1 MNVQVLDDS
10 SWEIEKIK
18 FEKLEIFDKKIL
30 ECLETFSNFYVKRH
44 QAHRLKWVYGV
55 TNLEIQLLKLNKPY
69 QAVCTLLQYCILLVL
84 EKYGSMTIK
93 TISDYL
99 NFDTKYVCHEANF
112 LFSNATFNQKRMC
125 GLGVIIPENH
135 TDGKE
140 FTEDAKVSINKSFQ
154 NASLK
159 VSTIPS
165 SGPRVIIY
173 FIHLI
178 KFKN

>member
-30 ECLETFSNFYVKRH
+30 DCLETFNKFYVKRH

-84 EKYGSMTIK
+84 EKHGPLTIK

-112 LFSNATFNQKRMC
+112 LYSNATFNQKRMC
-125 GLGVIIPENH
+125 ALGVIVPENH

-140 FTEDAKVSINKSFQ
+140 LTEDVKVCINKGFQ
-154 NASLK
+154 NNSLK

-165 SGPRVIIY
+165 SGPRVTDTLNNILIIA
-173 FIHLI
+173 
-178 KFKN
+178 

>member
-1 MNVQVLDDS
+1 MNVQILDDS

-30 ECLETFSNFYVKRH
+30 DCLETFNKLYVKRH
-44 QAHRLKWVYGV
+44 QSHRLKWVYGV
-55 TNLEIQLLKLNKPY
+55 TSLEIQLLKLNKPY

-84 EKYGSMTIK
+84 EKHGSLTIK

-99 NFDTKYVCHEANF
+99 NFDTKYVSHEANF
-112 LFSNATFNQKRMC
+112 LFSNATFNQKRIC
-125 GLGVIIPENH
+125 TLGVILPDNH

-140 FTEDAKVSINKSFQ
+140 ITEDAKISINKGFQ
-154 NASLK
+154 NNSLK

-165 SGPRVIIY
+165 SGPRVI
-173 FIHLI
+173 FFSNKLCLL
-178 KFKN
+178 N